1 MIAFCTMFRL
11 IKFENEQNKVQEVQE
26 YCLVGFI
33 QGNMFMQVFLIL
45 TCLPLVA
52 VLRSP
57 HLNVHDFSEKTKPF
71 YCPSG
76 ANFMTKSKNLRET
89 MKSVCSLKS
98 SCSWTMSNGCSAFIF
113 STLMNKQFEVVI
125 INLYSSEQ
133 KSILL
138 TY

>member
-33 QGNMFMQVFLIL
+33 QGNMLMQVFLIL

-98 SCSWTMSNGCSAFIF
+98 SCSWTMSNGCTAFIF